1 MESYDR
7 ARGFSF
13 MVPKFPTIVMMPD
26 LKIQVDNQSEN
37 NTSKTVRSKGT

>member
-13 MVPKFPTIVMMPD
+13 MIPKFPTIVMMPD
-26 LKIQVDNQSEN
+26 LKIQVDNLSSMN
-37 NTSKTVRSKGT
+37 SSRTFRSKGT

>member
-1 MESYDR
+1 MESYDK

-26 LKIQVDNQSEN
+26 LKIHVDNSSGM
-37 NTSKTVRSKGT
+37 NTSRSVRSKGT